1 MPPHSEAQD
10 AKAPR
15 RRRFVA
21 TLGSSAGFSALY
33 FVIAVAIVGEELP
46 TALWQSL
53 LCFVAVT
60 VLTLVVGTFRGR
72 GGADSGEDDSSDP

>member
-1 MPPHSEAQD
+1 MSTSPVAPCATGSPSFVTTWD
-10 AKAPR
+10 APGNVSLVAP
-15 RRRFVA
+15 
-21 TLGSSAGFSALY
+21 LEL
-33 FVIAVAIVGEELP
+33 GEELP

-60 VLTLVVGTFRGR
+60 VFTLVVGTFQGR